1 MQLRYVSYE
10 KQTNGGLARP
20 AWWARGPSRCR
31 FDPLPHRIFCLF
43 LFCMCLHGTVR
54 DVHAGAWARLFPF
67 FCRWRASFFC
77 VSLNARWTP
86 SCALAGRFAAP
97 SFHCFRWTL
106 GCDDDWVPIRI
117 YTPGLLQINK
127 HKQNTRTNGQLTC
140 YLRSKRACTGS

>member
-20 AWWARGPSRCR
+20 AWWARGPSPTASYFFACFCFACVCMALCGTCTLVPGRVFSR
-31 FDPLPHRIFCLF
+31 FS
-43 LFCMCLHGTVR
+43 
-54 DVHAGAWARLFPF
+54 
-67 FCRWRASFFC
+67 RWHASFFC

-97 SFHCFRWTL
+97 SFPCFRWTL
-106 GCDDDWVPIRI
+106 GCDDDWVPVRI
-117 YTPGLLQINK
+117 YTPGRLQINK
-127 HKQNTRTNGQLTC
+127 HKQNTRRNGQLTC